1 MKFFEEN
8 TPNFKKLGGGAFLPA
23 GEESLDGT
31 TEELTGQIDGAAWD
45 AESQTCKIQVSDTSG
60 MKLDIDADA
69 NNNIGE
75 QTCTNIG
82 TSMVGKTATFNSK
95 FNTSK
100 DENGKT
106 SGKLSLSGNLFLVD
120 ENRQPVSLESYYSDV
135 DAKAVLGK
143 VGFQPTQATISST
156 GASYPLFYNVSD
168 NQWYNQDFTEVDPEA
183 WKAETGIDL
192 NDMTLGKDG
201 RVYTK
206 DGKDL
211 TGNGFQDTNIKDM
224 KAKAYEHES
233 REYMP
238 EGSAVSRIMGFFDT
252 NKKEGESQ
260 KAVEVASNKSNEV
273 TSSKNSDTADA
284 LKAIQDSMQS
294 ATNSTTSTKAKVAD
308 SQKKSTVDKVKDFAN
323 HAVNSVTS
331 YASKFGID
339 IKKFT
344 KTGDMSTI
352 TGQNMAKRA
361 QGA

>member
-23 GEESLDGT
+23 GEERLDGT

-82 TSMVGKTATFNSK
+82 TSMKGKTATFNSK

-106 SGKLSLSGNLFLVD
+106 SGKLSLSGNLFLID
-120 ENRQPVSLESYYSDV
+120 ENRQPIGIESYYSDV
-135 DAKAVLGK
+135 DAKAILGK
-143 VGFQPTQATISST
+143 LAYQPTQATISST
-156 GASYPLFYNVSD
+156 GASYPLYRRTNGK
-168 NQWYNQDFTEVDPEA
+168 WYNQDFTEVDPEA

-233 REYMP
+233 RDYMP

-284 LKAIQDSMQS
+284 LKAIQNSMQS
-294 ATNSTTSTKAKVAD
+294 ATNGTTSTKAKVAD
-308 SQKKSTVDKVKDFAN
+308 NQKKSTVDKVKDFAN
-323 HAVNSVTS
+323 HTADAVTS
-331 YASKFGID
+331 YASKFG
-339 IKKFT
+339 
-344 KTGDMSTI
+344 
-352 TGQNMAKRA
+352 
-361 QGA
+361 

>member
-1 MKFFEEN
+1 MDRFFLKKMKFFEEN

-23 GEESLDGT
+23 GEERLDGT

-82 TSMVGKTATFNSK
+82 TSMKGKTATFNSK

-100 DENGKT
+100 DETGKT
-106 SGKLSLSGNLFLVD
+106 SGKLSLSGNLFLID
-120 ENRQPVSLESYYSDV
+120 ENRQPIGIESYYSDV
-135 DAKAVLGK
+135 DAKAILGK
-143 VGFQPTQATISST
+143 LAYQPTQATISST

-233 REYMP
+233 RDYMP

-252 NKKEGESQ
+252 NKKEGENQ
-260 KAVEVASNKSNEV
+260 KAVEVSPNKSN
-273 TSSKNSDTADA
+273 DTADA

-294 ATNSTTSTKAKVAD
+294 ATDSTTSTKAKVAD

-352 TGQNMAKRA
+352 TGQNIAKRA